1 MTLDRFLADCWEPP
15 KIVTVSEWA
24 DEYRMLSPEASS
36 EPGRWRT
43 DRVPYLRSVMDC
55 INEPGIVQMV
65 LMFSAQ
71 SGKTEALLNA
81 LGKTIH
87 LDPSPILFIQP
98 TLEMAESFSKE
109 RVAPMIRDSPVLAK
123 LVQDPRSRDS
133 NNTLLHKN
141 FPGGHLTMAG
151 ANSPASLASRPIK
164 LLLCDEID
172 RYPVSAG
179 AEGDPVSIAMKR
191 TATFWNRFSILVST
205 PTIKGSSR
213 IELAWFS
220 SDQRLCFVPCPLCG
234 GYQALAW
241 EQVEYPGKGT
251 EEPEFSGVSYRCVH
265 CGGVFPESEKFS
277 MLQRHEWRKTAK
289 PGTIAGFHLNAL
301 YSPWQSWVSMA
312 RDYETARHDG
322 MLLRVWWNTM
332 LGQPWDDS
340 EGTGFSADVLMAKA
354 KTSEYQSGTVP
365 EPVLLLAAGV
375 DVQGDRLAVGI
386 WGWSE
391 ESWLVE
397 YAEILGDPLTDS
409 PWQILESFLTKKY
422 PHPTLGTIAVKLA
435 CVDTG
440 YHTQDVYRQV
450 RQRKNWFAIKGKSG
464 DRPIVSR
471 PSWQE
476 VNTAGVVL
484 KRGIRLYTIGVDTA
498 KEMLY
503 GRMRILA
510 GDKAIN
516 LPRDLDQSWAV
527 GFCSEVLVTKVVA
540 GQFQRRWEKLPGVAN
555 EPLDTSIYAL
565 AAAILCGADRFNWQR
580 ERGKKNDRPD
590 GDDRNGNWV
599 KGS

>member
-1 MTLDRFLADCWEPP
+1 MTLSGFLANCWEPP
-15 KIVTVSEWA
+15 RIVTVSEWA

-43 DRVPYLRSVMDC
+43 DRVPYLRAVMDC

-81 LGKTIH
+81 LGKSIH
-87 LDPSPILFIQP
+87 LDPAPILFIQP

-109 RVAPMIRDSPVLAK
+109 RVAPMLRDTPALSS

-205 PTIKGSSR
+205 PTIKGASR
-213 IELAWFS
+213 IELAWQG
-220 SDQRLCFVPCPLCG
+220 SDQRLCFVPCPVCG
-234 GYQALAW
+234 GFQALSW
-241 EQVEYPGKGT
+241 EQIEYPGKDT
-251 EEPEFSGVSYRCVH
+251 EEPDLTDIHYRCVH
-265 CGGVFPESEKFS
+265 CQQVFPESEKFR
-277 MLQRHEWRKTAK
+277 LIQQHEWRKTGK
-289 PGTIAGFHLNAL
+289 PGAIAGFHLNAL
-301 YSPWQSWVSMA
+301 YSPWQSWVAMA
-312 RDYETARHDG
+312 RDYETARRDS

-332 LGQPWDDS
+332 LGLPWDDL
-340 EGTGFSADVLMAKA
+340 EGTGFQAEIVMEKSKN
-354 KTSEYQSGTVP
+354 SEYLSGTVP
-365 EPVLLLAAGV
+365 ESVLLLTAGV

-386 WGWSE
+386 WGWAE
-391 ESWLVE
+391 ESWLID
-397 YAEILGDPLTDS
+397 YAEIIGDPLTDD
-409 PWQILESFLTKKY
+409 PWQILDSFLSKDYEHTKK
-422 PHPTLGTIAVKLA
+422 GKIKVKLA
-435 CVDTG
+435 CIDTG
-440 YHTQDVYRQV
+440 YLTQDVYRQV
-450 RQRKNWFAIKGKSG
+450 RQRRNWFAIKGRAG
-464 DRPIVSR
+464 ERAIVSR

-476 VNTAGVVL
+476 VNSAGTVL
-484 KRGIRLYTIGVDTA
+484 KRGIKLYTIGVDTA
-498 KEMLY
+498 KEVLY
-503 GRMRILA
+503 SRMRIA
-510 GDKAIN
+510 GGEKCIHV
-516 LPRDLDQSWAV
+516 PRDLDPAWAT
-527 GFCSEVLVTKVVA
+527 GFCSEVLVTKTVG
-540 GQFQRRWEKLPGVAN
+540 GQFKRHWEKLPGIAN

-580 ERGKKNDRPD
+580 ERQKVLSTSE
-590 GDDRNGNWV
+590 DDENTNWV
-599 KGS
+599 NR